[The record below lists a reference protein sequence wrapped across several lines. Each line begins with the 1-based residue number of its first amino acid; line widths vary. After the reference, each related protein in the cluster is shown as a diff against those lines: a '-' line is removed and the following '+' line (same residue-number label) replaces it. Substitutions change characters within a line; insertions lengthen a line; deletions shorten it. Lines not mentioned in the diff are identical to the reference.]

1 MKIRNPKSEIR
12 NNKFL
17 NWLLVISLLVITAAG
32 GLGCARTVTTL
43 WTYGD
48 QMMVEVTMKGTI
60 ATSANRYFLVLSL
73 DPNYKI
79 PLPSPNLD
87 QEAPEFIEPGMVPQ
101 VGSPEAYYTK
111 FFSTWSGYI
120 VLDRNEYYLAKGPF
134 VIDQAFTR
142 EVISILGETGDKIT
156 FSFRLQQMF
165 GDLPD
170 QTQIYFDFV
179 SVPWPDGEEKIPADH
194 LPSTNNYISNIA
206 GSIFAMD
213 DLEDPSLDPSLD
225 IIKCRVEIQ

>member
-1 MKIRNPKSEIR
+1 MQIQNSKLKTQNRR
-12 NNKFL
+12 Y
-17 NWLLVISLLVITAAG
+17 ISFAFCILSFAFILFSS
-32 GLGCARTVTTL
+32 GCARTVTPL

-48 QMMVEVTMKGTI
+48 QMLVEVTMKGAI
-60 ATSANRYFLVLSL
+60 ATNANRYFLALSL

-79 PLPSPNLD
+79 PLPPPDLD
-87 QEAPEFIEPGMVPQ
+87 QEAPEFIEPGMTPL

-120 VLDRNEYYLAKGPF
+120 VLDLNEYYLAKGPF
-134 VIDQAFTR
+134 VINQSFTR
-142 EVISILGETGDKIT
+142 EVISVLEETGEKIT
-156 FSFRLQQMF
+156 FSFRLEQMF
-165 GDLPD
+165 GALPD

-179 SVPWPDGEEKIPADH
+179 SVPWPDGEEKIPTDH

-206 GSIFAMD
+206 GSIFSVD

-225 IIKCRVEIQ
+225 IVKCRVEIQ